1 MPPPRL
7 PPVLE
12 GRASQRVLGVVCGL
26 VGLGSVVPLLAWV
39 YGLGAFAAWFWGL
52 AAPGLAFVAITGVA
66 LRRSGRYPTL
76 LVALVSG
83 AVGGLAATVAYDLVR
98 GPFVALGYQ
107 LFAPV
112 SSYGILILG
121 AAHSSHLT
129 ETLGWL
135 YNFANGIGFGVAYA
149 TIGLGRRW
157 WWAIPFALALET
169 TTVLTPYADIYGL
182 RNHPDVIAIAY
193 GAHVFYG
200 VALGLIV
207 ERAAGWSASRDT
219 LPPVSWAL
227 VATVVLIALWQQPW
241 VVTAEPAP
249 IAGRPAVVVSGG
261 RFQPAWSRIPLGG
274 CVVLDNRDAS
284 AYRLSLPAGA
294 APLPGHARRSYCFA
308 SAGVKRVQLNR
319 VPYSGGWVLVD
330 PALGPS

>member
-1 MPPPRL
+1 RSWPRRNRRRAQDLCLPPGTLPLTSAIYVSAAYPGPMPPPRL

-107 LFAPV
+107 LFAPL
-112 SSYGILILG
+112 SPYGILIVG
-121 AAHSSHLT
+121 
-129 ETLGWL
+129 
-135 YNFANGIGFGVAYA
+135 
-149 TIGLGRRW
+149 
-157 WWAIPFALALET
+157 P
-169 TTVLTPYADIYGL
+169 
-182 RNHPDVIAIAY
+182 
-193 GAHVFYG
+193 
-200 VALGLIV
+200 
-207 ERAAGWSASRDT
+207 AAGWSASRDT

-284 AYRLSLPAGA
+284 AYR
-294 APLPGHARRSYCFA
+294 
-308 SAGVKRVQLNR
+308 
-319 VPYSGGWVLVD
+319 
-330 PALGPS
+330 